1 MIGKSW
7 VLGQQ
12 IVGHANPPNYQ
23 LGSPMTTVHRSL
35 LLYTPHSPLHQSRE
49 PKGFSLLYLETV
61 GLLASLKLAN
71 PPKRRIPPSP
81 FFDTWLCGRRQ
92 GTKHPIWTYHS
103 HPRPT
108 GIDGWVP
115 AKTSELTIL
124 LRFSHITDVSLQQG
138 LSLYLF
144 IDVLLPSSLLL
155 STCNHSE
162 VLNLCPLVSMCF
174 RKMCSWKSFE

>member
-12 IVGHANPPNYQ
+12 IVGHANPPSYQ
-23 LGSPMTTVHRSL
+23 LGSPMTTVHCFL
-35 LLYTPHSPLHQSRE
+35 LLHTPHSPLHQSRE
-49 PKGFSLLYLETV
+49 PKGFALLRNSRT
-61 GLLASLKLAN
+61 ASFIEISN
-71 PPKRRIPPSP
+71 PPKRRIPLSP

-108 GIDGWVP
+108 GIDGW
-115 AKTSELTIL
+115 ASGEMSELTIL

-155 STCNHSE
+155 STCSRSE
-162 VLNLCPLVSMCF
+162 VLDLCPLVSMCF
-174 RKMCSWKSFE
+174 RKMCSWESFE